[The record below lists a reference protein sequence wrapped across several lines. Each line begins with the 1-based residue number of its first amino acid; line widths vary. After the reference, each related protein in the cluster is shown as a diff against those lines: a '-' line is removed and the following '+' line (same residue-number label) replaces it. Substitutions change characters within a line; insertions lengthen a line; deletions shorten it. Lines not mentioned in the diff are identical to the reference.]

1 MVTRRAAL
9 KGGVALGALAAS
21 VMRAAGVEP
30 QARNEGSA
38 WRLWYRQPA
47 EQWTEALPIGNG
59 RLGAMV
65 FGGVARERLQLNEDT
80 LYAGGP
86 YDPSNPEAR
95 LALPRVRELIAAGKY
110 AEAQQL
116 ANDRMMGRPMRMP
129 SYQTVG
135 DLHLSFAA
143 SSFAEAYRRD
153 LDLDTALATVQYR
166 QSGITFR
173 RECFASAADQVIV
186 VRLTADRPGAVDFR
200 ATFETPMPGA
210 VSVEGDTV
218 VLAGT
223 NTSQHELPARLRYEA
238 RARVIAT
245 LSRR

>member
-21 VMRAAGVEP
+21 GMRAAGVEP

-38 WRLWYRQPA
+38 RRLWYRQPA

-135 DLHLSFAA
+135 DLLLSLAP
-143 SSFAEAYRRD
+143 SSFAQDYRRE
-153 LDLDTALATVQYR
+153 LDLDHRAAVLWSMAQVDHRQTEPDVDDVVGPIPVHAHALEHAALHRLAARGSDEESERDEGYR
-166 QSGITFR
+166 CQR
-173 RECFASAADQVIV
+173 
-186 VRLTADRPGAVDFR
+186 
-200 ATFETPMPGA
+200 
-210 VSVEGDTV
+210 
-218 VLAGT
+218 
-223 NTSQHELPARLRYEA
+223 
-238 RARVIAT
+238 
-245 LSRR
+245 